1 MSGAAADIFCDSVNN
16 NVRLNIYIY
25 IYLDSSVR
33 AVANNEA
40 ALVWIDL
47 ELIVFFMAMS
57 YLDNAKLVKFF
68 YFVNIQ

>member
-16 NVRLNIYIY
+16 NVRLYI
-25 IYLDSSVR
+25 LDSSVR

-40 ALVWIDL
+40 ALVWIDWK
-47 ELIVFFMAMS
+47 LIVFFMAMS

>member
-16 NVRLNIYIY
+16 NVRLYIY
-25 IYLDSSVR
+25 MDSSVR

-40 ALVWIDL
+40 ALVWINL
-47 ELIVFFMAMS
+47 ILIVFFMAMS

>member
-16 NVRLNIYIY
+16 NVM
-25 IYLDSSVR
+25 LDSSVR

-40 ALVWIDL
+40 ALVWINL
-47 ELIVFFMAMS
+47 KLIVFFMAMS

>member
-16 NVRLNIYIY
+16 NVRLYIFVCV
-25 IYLDSSVR
+25 DSSVR

-40 ALVWIDL
+40 ALVWIDWK
-47 ELIVFFMAMS
+47 LIVFFMAMS